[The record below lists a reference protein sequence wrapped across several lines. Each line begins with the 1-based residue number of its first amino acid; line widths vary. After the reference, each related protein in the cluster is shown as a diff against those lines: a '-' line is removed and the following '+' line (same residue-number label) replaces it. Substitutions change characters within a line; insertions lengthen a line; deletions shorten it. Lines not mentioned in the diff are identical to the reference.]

1 MISINL
7 FKSTYAQQINI
18 WHMEFFKL
26 FIISHMNFPMD
37 GNYIGQLSKNM
48 WHKLISQLTN
58 AMCFN

>member
-7 FKSTYAQQINI
+7 FKSKYARPIDV

-37 GNYIGQLSKNM
+37 GKYFGQLSENT
-48 WHKLISQLTN
+48 WHQLAN
-58 AMCFN
+58 